1 MNALEL
7 IKSDHER
14 MKDLFEEALDARE
27 PQDRVEMLHTI
38 RTEMMAHEQ
47 MEEEVFYPALRAHG
61 EATQAALDSLEEH
74 QVVNLL
80 LDDLL
85 DLPEESDEWHTRLKE
100 LQEAA
105 EQHMAEE
112 ESTLFA
118 KAREVF
124 SAEELEQLGARM
136 EETREAAL
144 RA

>member
-14 MKDLFEEALDARE
+14 MRALLEEALDARE
-27 PQDRVEMLHTI
+27 PQDRVEMLHSI
-38 RTEMMAHEQ
+38 RTELTAHEQ

-61 EATQAALDSLEEH
+61 EAAQAVLESLEAH
-74 QVVNLL
+74 QVVEML

-85 DLPEESDEWHTRLKE
+85 DLPEESDEWHARLKE

-112 ESTLFA
+112 EEKVFA

-124 SAEELEQLGARM
+124 SAEELDQLGVRM
-136 EETREAAL
+136 EETKAA
-144 RA
+144 A